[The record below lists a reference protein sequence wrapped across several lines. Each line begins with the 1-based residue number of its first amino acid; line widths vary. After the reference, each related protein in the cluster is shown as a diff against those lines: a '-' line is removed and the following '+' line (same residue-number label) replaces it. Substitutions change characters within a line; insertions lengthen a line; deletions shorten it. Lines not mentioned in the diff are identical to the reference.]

1 MSSSSSLETPSS
13 AGGLTG
19 GFGPALMK
27 LKGELPDLRHPDGSA
42 VRALVVDD
50 EPMLADL
57 VVMGLTLCGWEALA
71 VNDGWDAVE
80 TARTFKPDVLV
91 LDWMMPGLDGLQVL
105 QRIRNAQPDVPAL
118 FLTAK
123 DTVED
128 KVHALVAGGDDYV
141 TKPFAI
147 EEVLIRL
154 HRLVERA
161 GIETLEEEELVV
173 GDLSLNVRTRDVTR
187 GGEKVELT
195 ATQFD
200 LLKYLMENPGTVLSR
215 SQILDRV

>member
-1 MSSSSSLETPSS
+1 M
-13 AGGLTG
+13 
-19 GFGPALMK
+19 
-27 LKGELPDLRHPDGSA
+27 
-42 VRALVVDD
+42 
-50 EPMLADL
+50 
-57 VVMGLTLCGWEALA
+57 
-71 VNDGWDAVE
+71 E

-105 QRIRNAQPDVPAL
+105 QKIRNVQPDVPAL

-128 KVHALVAGGDDYV
+128 KVHAPVAGGDDYV

-195 ATQFD
+195 ATQFN

-215 SQILDRV
+215 SQILDRVWNYDFQGQSNIVELYISYLRKKIDAGRAPMIHTVRGVGYVLRPA

>member
-1 MSSSSSLETPSS
+1 M
-13 AGGLTG
+13 
-19 GFGPALMK
+19 
-27 LKGELPDLRHPDGSA
+27 
-42 VRALVVDD
+42 
-50 EPMLADL
+50 
-57 VVMGLTLCGWEALA
+57 
-71 VNDGWDAVE
+71 E

-91 LDWMMPGLDGLQVL
+91 LDWMIPGLDGLQVL
-105 QRIRNAQPDVPAL
+105 QKIRNVQPDVPAL

-161 GIETLEEEELVV
+161 GIETLEEE
-173 GDLSLNVRTRDVTR
+173 
-187 GGEKVELT
+187 
-195 ATQFD
+195 
-200 LLKYLMENPGTVLSR
+200 
-215 SQILDRV
+215 